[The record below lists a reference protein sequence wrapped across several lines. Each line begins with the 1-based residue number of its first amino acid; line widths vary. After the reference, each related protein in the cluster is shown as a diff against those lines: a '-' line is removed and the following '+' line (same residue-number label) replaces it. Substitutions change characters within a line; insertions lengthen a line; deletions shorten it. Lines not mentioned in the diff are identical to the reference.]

1 MTNDIRSIFATLA
14 LSALT
19 ACGRPFEINT
29 PSTFVELEEQAPEYD
44 YRATSPEGVVLA
56 VRAIDV
62 EEKGT
67 IGFWEK
73 AVTLRMRDVGG
84 YALLGASDI
93 QSSDGTKGRQ
103 LRFGHDEDG
112 KPYGYVVSLF
122 MAQDRLFVLEAGGR
136 RDLLARYEP
145 QIDWQVKTFEA
156 QCGFFLAPVL
166 ASRTCNRW

>member
-1 MTNDIRSIFATLA
+1 
-14 LSALT
+14 
-19 ACGRPFEINT
+19 
-29 PSTFVELEEQAPEYD
+29 
-44 YRATSPEGVVLA
+44 VVLS
-56 VRAIDV
+56 VRALDV
-62 EEKGT
+62 GDKGT
-67 IGFWEK
+67 IKFWEQ

-84 YALLGASDI
+84 YALLASTDI
-93 QSSDGTKGRQ
+93 ESGDGTRGRQ

-145 QIDWQVKTFEA
+145 QVEWQVKTFEA
-156 QCGFFLAPVL
+156 KCGFFLAPVL